1 MPADSLTQTIIRNRS
16 GHIVSVGIS
25 SDGSAVRVGRSSDG
39 SAASVG
45 RPSNI

>member
-16 GHIVSVGIS
+16 SSVCIS
-25 SDGSAVRVGRSSDG
+25 SDGSAVSVGRSSDG
-39 SAASVG
+39 SAASGG